1 MKRYLLLLCF
11 IAAFITVKAQLTW
24 KNIDSLYGPLP
35 ASMHIYKS
43 SDAIDGKPE
52 VVYYVIADLKDKH
65 LNFTTDT
72 SYKRRLTPSQF
83 FEKEQHALV
92 IVNASFFSFAS
103 NSNLNIVER
112 NGKMLGYNTHS
123 VAAKGKDTLTWYHSF
138 NGALGISKKRNADI
152 AWVLSDSSK
161 RFAYASETAVPFLHD
176 STAVPSFDY
185 LYKNTFIV
193 SGSYHGDNNHL
204 SPSFKK
210 WKMKTAIGG
219 GPVLVQEGEVKIS
232 NNEERKFY
240 GKAINDRHPRTAI
253 GYTYDNKLIIL
264 VAEGRSETAS
274 GLTLTQ
280 VAQILK
286 DLGCKEALNLD
297 GGGSTCMLVNGK
309 ETNSPS
315 DKEGQRAVPSVFIIE
330 RK

>member
-1 MKRYLLLLCF
+1 MKRYFLLLCF
-11 IAAFITVKAQLTW
+11 IAACITVNAQLSW
-24 KNIDSLYGPLP
+24 KNIDSLYAPLP

-43 SDAIDGKPE
+43 TDSIDGKPG
-52 VVYYVIADLKDKH
+52 VAYYIISDLKDKN

-83 FEKEQHALV
+83 FEKDKHPLV
-92 IVNASFFSFAS
+92 IVNASFFSFAT
-103 NSNLNIVER
+103 NRNLNIVER
-112 NGKMLGYNTHS
+112 DGKMLGYNTHS

-138 NGALGISKKRNADI
+138 DGALGISKKRDADI
-152 AWVLSDSSK
+152 AWILSDSSR
-161 RFAYASETAVPFLHD
+161 RFAYASESVVPFLHD
-176 STAVPSFDY
+176 SIASPSFDY
-185 LYKNTFIV
+185 LDKSTSIV
-193 SGSYHGDNNHL
+193 SGSYHGDDNHL

-210 WKMKTAIGG
+210 WKVKTAVGG
-219 GPVLVQEGEVKIS
+219 GPVLVQEGGVKIS

-253 GYTYDNKLIIL
+253 GYTNDHKLIIL

-286 DLGCKEALNLD
+286 GLGCKEALNLD

-309 ETNSPS
+309 QTNSPS